1 MIPLTLPT
9 CPAAARAHQRTFV
22 CPPLNHP
29 WPQSSGDEELED
41 EPEGQRRYERRTRHT
56 VQRYSPPKDDQP
68 QLASRGGKRDD
79 RRRSER
85 ADRRRRQR
93 GYQQDPEDSEEEEEV
108 REGGREGGRAG
119 GVVPSVAA
127 GAFGSGQAPLL
138 GQQRKQLQVLRAPC
152 MPCTRLMIN

>member
-1 MIPLTLPT
+1 M
-9 CPAAARAHQRTFV
+9 
-22 CPPLNHP
+22 
-29 WPQSSGDEELED
+29 SGDEELED

-79 RRRSER
+79 LRRSER
-85 ADRRRRQR
+85 ADRRRQR

-108 REGGREGGRAG
+108 GEGGREG

-127 GAFGSGQAPLL
+127 GALFSVRRTL
-138 GQQRKQLQVLRAPC
+138 GQQCKQLQV
-152 MPCTRLMIN
+152 